1 MKKKGNIII
10 VQARQTSK
18 RFPNKVL
25 KKCTNFLHKLF
36 ITKKIKGIK
45 SNNFKK

>member
-1 MKKKGNIII
+1 MKNVGNIII

-25 KKCTNFLHKLF
+25 KKLEEDQFVKLF
-36 ITKKIKGIK
+36 
-45 SNNFKK
+45 